1 VFDGFTVDM
10 GIDAIVKKMILNSA
24 IMGAQKA
31 RVAVEVESFP
41 NHSCRGFNTKVNLTG
56 DEDGHFSRPLRTTDP
71 DLRKLGSHGRS
82 IVEKVMQIPGVVE
95 VFIYQYKLTVEK
107 ADLFNWSEIEP
118 AIFEALAQEFGDLKI
133 THK

>member
-1 VFDGFTVDM
+1 MFDGFTVDM

-24 IMGAQKA
+24 IIEARKA
-31 RVAVEVESFP
+31 RTAVEIESLP
-41 NHSCRGFNTKVNLTG
+41 NPSYHDFNTKVNLTG
-56 DEDGHFSRPLRTTDP
+56 DEDGHFSRPLRATDP

-82 IVEKVMQIPGVVE
+82 IVEKVMQVPGVVG
-95 VFIYQYKLTVEK
+95 VSIYQYELTVEK

-118 AIFEALAQEFGDLKI
+118 TIFEALAQEFGDLKI